1 MPRAHVVHV
10 DHDVLL
16 KALLKCGDSEI
27 VIGEMITDV
36 LLGRLSVQ
44 DTASLAEY
52 GVIHVGSTEATA
64 PPPSPDAIA
73 PPATPQPG
81 YDVEPGTGV

>member
-10 DHDVLL
+10 DHDTLL
-16 KALLKCGDSEI
+16 QFYKKSPGEQSALGLMLVD
-27 VIGEMITDV
+27 M
-36 LLGRLSVQ
+36 LLGMGTKQDPARLA
-44 DTASLAEY
+44 TY

-73 PPATPQPG
+73 PPPTPQPG
-81 YDVEPGTGV
+81 YDVEPGVG